1 MMRVWD
7 THCHLDCEP
16 LYGNCDRIMVNARE
30 AGVVAIVVPGVHP
43 SGWMR
48 IADLSRVYPEVLPA
62 YGVHPLHAAQLTD
75 DILEQLAVYGSQAV
89 ALGEIGL
96 DRQIPVAM
104 ERQERAFREQLRLA
118 RLLALPVLVHCRGVF
133 QKTLQIMREEQ
144 AGRIGG
150 IMHAFS
156 GSVEMAMEFVRLGF
170 RISVSAV
177 ITCPQARRLRRLA
190 SELPLEH
197 LVLETDAPDLP
208 PYQWGGVNEPALIRH
223 TLSVLAAIRG
233 IDKGE
238 MANRLTDNSCRALG
252 LVSKDARGKWL
263 ASEALQE

>member
-16 LYGNCDRIMVNARE
+16 LYGNRVRIMADARE
-30 AGVVAIVVPGVHP
+30 AGVVAVVVPGVHP
-43 SGWMR
+43 SGWVR
-48 IADLSRVYPEVLPA
+48 IADLACLYPEVLPA
-62 YGVHPLHAAQLTD
+62 YGVHPLYAAQVTD
-75 DILEQLAVYGSQAV
+75 DSLEQLAAYGLQAV

-96 DRQIPVAM
+96 DRHVPVVM
-104 ERQERAFREQLRLA
+104 EHQEQAFREQLRLA
-118 RLLALPVLVHCRGVF
+118 RSLALPVLVHCRGVF
-133 QKTLQIMREEQ
+133 QRTLQIMREEQ
-144 AGRIGG
+144 AEQVGG

-156 GSVEMAMEFVRLGF
+156 GSLEMAAEFIRLGF

-177 ITCPQARRLRRLA
+177 ITRPQARRLQRLA
-190 SELPLEH
+190 GELSLEH

-223 TLSVLAAIRG
+223 TLSALAAIRG
-233 IDKGE
+233 IDIGE
-238 MANRLTDNSCRALG
+238 MASRLTDNSCRALG
-252 LVSKDARGKWL
+252 LGSGDTRGKWL